1 MSDQE
6 SRPEKGY
13 VIEAIVSP
21 EECFSILPLIRYVFL
36 SLGFFI
42 APNTILR
49 QGSLMA
55 RSRGSSSSPFYSEF
69 FFLFVDGALEGTKG
83 ASEQ

>member
-1 MSDQE
+1 MRYEGQAGKREVYS
-6 SRPEKGY
+6 
-13 VIEAIVSP
+13 SP
-21 EECFSILPLIRYVFL
+21 Y
-36 SLGFFI
+36 SLRIPFTGK
-42 APNTILR
+42 APSLLILR

-55 RSRGSSSSPFYSEF
+55 RSRGSSSPFYSEF